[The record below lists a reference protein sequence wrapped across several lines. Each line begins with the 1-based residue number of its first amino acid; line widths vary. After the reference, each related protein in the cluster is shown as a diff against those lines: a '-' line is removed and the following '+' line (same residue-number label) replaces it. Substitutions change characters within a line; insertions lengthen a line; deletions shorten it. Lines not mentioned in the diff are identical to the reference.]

1 MTYDN
6 AIENAMLEN
15 GGFASLKFLY
25 EQIWNYKDKNEVK
38 GKTPNNTIQERCQ
51 RNPKITRIAY
61 GIYALKSFV
70 DDIENN
76 KKDLQIILDSRTN
89 NPLKARNITQSQ
101 SMQNTRIGQQDFRIN
116 LLETLKECPITHIK
130 DKKLLIA
137 SHIKPWIF
145 CNHQERLNV
154 YNGFL
159 LSPLFDKLF
168 DKSVGLITFTQDK
181 EILFSSK
188 MDKSTREY
196 LKKINVISGQIITDL
211 PINGRES
218 FLNYHYKYIYQK

>member
-1 MTYDN
+1 MTYDD
-6 AIENAMLEN
+6 AIENVMLEN

-25 EQIWNYKDKNEVK
+25 KQIWNYKDKNEVK

-51 RNPKITRIAY
+51 RNLKIIRIAY
-61 GIYALKSFV
+61 GVYALKSFI
-70 DDIENN
+70 DNIESN
-76 KKDLQIILDSRTN
+76 KENLQIILNSHIDNQLEVRS
-89 NPLKARNITQSQ
+89 ITQSQ
-101 SMQNTRIGQQDFRIN
+101 SMQNIRIGQQDFRRN

-130 DKKLLIA
+130 DKKLLIT
-137 SHIKPWIF
+137 SHIKPWVF
-145 CNHQERLNV
+145 CNNQERLNI

-168 DKSVGLITFTQDK
+168 DKSIGLITFTQNK

-196 LKKINVISGQIITDL
+196 LKKINVMNGQIITDL